1 MKSFTS
7 SLSSIVFHGY
17 LIRVGPDNAVVGT
30 VNVAVRF
37 ALLDEEPE
45 TICSA
50 VSKHHF
56 IIINP
61 YFPYSV
67 YADPL
72 KPALNKLYLIHTFP
86 VKQ

>member
-1 MKSFTS
+1 MDT
-7 SLSSIVFHGY
+7 

-45 TICSA
+45 TMLA

-56 IIINP
+56 CYNQSIFSNIQCMR
-61 YFPYSV
+61 
-67 YADPL
+67 
-72 KPALNKLYLIHTFP
+72 IH
-86 VKQ
+86 

>member
-7 SLSSIVFHGY
+7 SLSAAFHGY

-45 TICSA
+45 TTCSA

-56 IIINP
+56 YYNQSIFSNIQCMR
-61 YFPYSV
+61 
-67 YADPL
+67 
-72 KPALNKLYLIHTFP
+72 IH
-86 VKQ
+86 

>member
-17 LIRVGPDNAVVGT
+17 LIRVGPDTVVGT

-45 TICSA
+45 TTCSA

-56 IIINP
+56 YYNQSIFSNIQ
-61 YFPYSV
+61 YT
-67 YADPL
+67 DP
-72 KPALNKLYLIHTFP
+72 KPALNKIVFDP
-86 VKQ
+86 